1 MKKINIALVGNA
13 TGEDASMLN
22 TMLSTEG
29 MPSLYTVALY
39 GADGQPENEALAD
52 AVEDCIDTESD
63 INAIVCLPM
72 AQNPRKAIRQALGE
86 NSASLLPV
94 MINEEERYI
103 TSGKNDISDKAEML
117 MKCLKRDLRI
127 DMPRMAVVGN
137 DDLKETVDAMFEK
150 GIQAFG
156 PYSNEILKQEE
167 LRAFDGIIIVGNEN
181 ADGAEQKILE
191 ELHDS
196 YITLMAGAEMAIASA
211 QPKNLYEALAIVADI
226 TRNRV
231 EYDLP
236 LANPLPKL
244 YVEKKED
251 GDKARYIKKKGFDP
265 AAHKR
270 ENVTYTTAPRVTEP
284 AKESSTQTEK
294 PATTEK
300 AATTE
305 NTATTEKAEKTES
318 TEQK

>member
-22 TMLSTEG
+22 TMLSAEG
-29 MPSLYTVALY
+29 MSSLYTISLY

-52 AVEDCIDTESD
+52 AIEDCIDKESE
-63 INAIVCLPM
+63 INAVVCLPM
-72 AQNPRKAIRQALGE
+72 AQNPRKAIRQALGD
-86 NSASLLPV
+86 NSTTLLPV

-103 TSGKNDISDKAEML
+103 ISGKTDISDKAEML

-127 DMPRMAVVGN
+127 AMPRMAVVGEE
-137 DDLKETVDAMFEK
+137 DLKSTVDALFEK

-156 PYSNEILKQEE
+156 PYSNEVLNKEE

-181 ADGAEQKILE
+181 ADASEQNILE

-196 YITLMAGAEMAIASA
+196 YITLMAGTEMAIASA
-211 QPKNLYEALAIVADI
+211 QPKDIYEALALVADI

-236 LANPLPKL
+236 LSNPLPKL

-270 ENVTYTTAPRVTEP
+270 ENVTYTTAAPKAAEP
-284 AKESSTQTEK
+284 AKESSSQ
-294 PATTEK
+294 P
-300 AATTE
+300 E
-305 NTATTEKAEKTES
+305 NKE
-318 TEQK
+318 

>member
-29 MPSLYTVALY
+29 MSSLYTISLY

-72 AQNPRKAIRQALGE
+72 AQNLRKAIRQALGE

-94 MINEEERYI
+94 MINGEERYI
-103 TSGKNDISDKAEML
+103 TSGKNDVSDKAEML
-117 MKCLKRDLRI
+117 MKCLKRDIRI
-127 DMPRMAVVGN
+127 DMPRMAVVG
-137 DDLKETVDAMFEK
+137 DEDLKEAVDAMFEK

-156 PYSNEILKQEE
+156 PYSSEMLKKEE

-191 ELHDS
+191 EQHDS

-211 QPKNLYEALAIVADI
+211 QPKDLYEALAIVTDI

-284 AKESSTQTEK
+284 AKESSSQTEK
-294 PATTEK
+294 TATTEK

-305 NTATTEKAEKTES
+305 KTES

>member
-29 MPSLYTVALY
+29 MSSLYTISLY

-52 AVEDCIDTESD
+52 AVEDCTDKETD

-72 AQNPRKAIRQALGE
+72 AQNPRKAVRQALGD
-86 NSASLLPV
+86 NSTTLLPI
-94 MINEEERYI
+94 MINGEERYI
-103 TSGKNDISDKAEML
+103 ISGKTDISDKAEIL

-127 DMPRMAVVGN
+127 AMPRMAVVGEE
-137 DDLKETVDAMFEK
+137 DLKSTVDAMFEK

-156 PYSNEILKQEE
+156 PYNSEILKKEE
-167 LRAFDGIIIVGNEN
+167 LRAFDGIIIAGNEN
-181 ADGAEQKILE
+181 ADASEQKILE

-196 YITLMAGAEMAIASA
+196 YITLMAGAEMAIAAA
-211 QPKNLYEALAIVADI
+211 QPKDIYDALALVADI
-226 TRNRV
+226 TRSRV
-231 EYDLP
+231 EYDFP
-236 LANPLPKL
+236 LSNPLPKL

-270 ENVTYTTAPRVTEP
+270 ENVTYTTAPKAAEP
-284 AKESSTQTEK
+284 AKECSSLTE
-294 PATTEK
+294 T
-300 AATTE
+300 
-305 NTATTEKAEKTES
+305 

>member
-1 MKKINIALVGNA
+1 
-13 TGEDASMLN
+13 MLN

-29 MPSLYTVALY
+29 MSSLYTISLY

-52 AVEDCIDTESD
+52 AVEDCTDKEAD

-72 AQNPRKAIRQALGE
+72 AQSPQKAIRQALGE
-86 NSASLLPV
+86 NSANLLPV
-94 MINEEERYI
+94 MINGEERYI
-103 TSGKNDISDKAEML
+103 ISGKTDISDKAEIL
-117 MKCLKRDLRI
+117 MKCRKRDLRI
-127 DMPRMAVVGN
+127 AMPRMAVVGEE
-137 DDLKETVDAMFEK
+137 DLKSTVDAMFEK

-156 PYSNEILKQEE
+156 PYSSEILKKEE
-167 LRAFDGIIIVGNEN
+167 LRAFDGIIIAGNEN
-181 ADGAEQKILE
+181 ADASEQKILD

-196 YITLMAGAEMAIASA
+196 YITLMAGAEMAIAAA
-211 QPKNLYEALAIVADI
+211 QPKDIYEALALVADI

-236 LANPLPKL
+236 LSNPLPKL

-270 ENVTYTTAPRVTEP
+270 ENVTYTTAPKAAEP
-284 AKESSTQTEK
+284 AKESSSQTE
-294 PATTEK
+294 EK
-300 AATTE
+300 E
-305 NTATTEKAEKTES
+305 
-318 TEQK
+318 

>member
-1 MKKINIALVGNA
+1 
-13 TGEDASMLN
+13 MLN

-29 MPSLYTVALY
+29 MSSLYTVSLY

-72 AQNPRKAIRQALGE
+72 AQNPRKAIRQALGD

-94 MINEEERYI
+94 MINGEERYI

-196 YITLMAGAEMAIASA
+196 YITLMAGTEMAIASA

-284 AKESSTQTEK
+284 AKESSSQ
-294 PATTEK
+294 TEK

-305 NTATTEKAEKTES
+305 KKES
-318 TEQK
+318 TE

>member
-22 TMLSTEG
+22 TMLSAEG
-29 MPSLYTVALY
+29 MSSLYTISLY

-52 AVEDCIDTESD
+52 AIEDCIDKESE
-63 INAIVCLPM
+63 INAVVCLPM

-86 NSASLLPV
+86 NSATLLPV
-94 MINEEERYI
+94 MINGEERYI
-103 TSGKNDISDKAEML
+103 ISGKTDISDKAEML

-127 DMPRMAVVGN
+127 AMPRMAVVGS
-137 DDLKETVDAMFEK
+137 DEDLKSTVDALFEK

-156 PYSNEILKQEE
+156 PYSNEILNKEE
-167 LRAFDGIIIVGNEN
+167 LRTFDGIIIVGNEN
-181 ADGAEQKILE
+181 ADASEQNILE

-196 YITLMAGAEMAIASA
+196 YITLMAGTEMAIASA
-211 QPKNLYEALAIVADI
+211 QPKDINEALALVADI

-236 LANPLPKL
+236 LSNPLPKL

-270 ENVTYTTAPRVTEP
+270 ENVTYTTAAPKAAEP
-284 AKESSTQTEK
+284 AKESSSQ
-294 PATTEK
+294 P
-300 AATTE
+300 E
-305 NTATTEKAEKTES
+305 NKE
-318 TEQK
+318 

>member
-13 TGEDASMLN
+13 TGEDASVLN

-29 MPSLYTVALY
+29 MSSLYTISLY

-52 AVEDCIDTESD
+52 AIEDCTDKEAD

-72 AQNPRKAIRQALGE
+72 AQNPRKAVRQALGD
-86 NSASLLPV
+86 NSTTLLPV
-94 MINEEERYI
+94 MINGEERYI
-103 TSGKNDISDKAEML
+103 ISGKTDISDKAEIL

-127 DMPRMAVVGN
+127 AMPRMAVVGEE
-137 DDLKETVDAMFEK
+137 DLKSTVDAMFEK

-156 PYSNEILKQEE
+156 PYSNEILKKED
-167 LRAFDGIIIVGNEN
+167 LRAFDGIIIAGNEN
-181 ADGAEQKILE
+181 ADASEQKILDE
-191 ELHDS
+191 IHDS
-196 YITLMAGAEMAIASA
+196 YITMMAGTEMAIVSA
-211 QPKNLYEALAIVADI
+211 QPKDIYEALALVADI

-236 LANPLPKL
+236 LSNPLPKL

-270 ENVTYTTAPRVTEP
+270 ENVTYTTAPKATEP
-284 AKESSTQTEK
+284 AKESSSQTE
-294 PATTEK
+294 EK
-300 AATTE
+300 E
-305 NTATTEKAEKTES
+305 
-318 TEQK
+318 

>member
-22 TMLSTEG
+22 TMLSAEG
-29 MPSLYTVALY
+29 MSSLYTISLY

-52 AVEDCIDTESD
+52 AIEDCTDKESE
-63 INAIVCLPM
+63 INAVVCLPM

-86 NSASLLPV
+86 NSATLLPV
-94 MINEEERYI
+94 MINGEERYI
-103 TSGKNDISDKAEML
+103 TSGKNNIAEKAEML

-127 DMPRMAVVGN
+127 AMPRMAVVGS
-137 DDLKETVDAMFEK
+137 DEDLKSTVDALFEK

-156 PYSNEILKQEE
+156 PYSNEVLNKEE

-181 ADGAEQKILE
+181 ADASEQNILE

-196 YITLMAGAEMAIASA
+196 YITLMAGTEMAIASA
-211 QPKNLYEALAIVADI
+211 QPKDIYEALALVADI

-236 LANPLPKL
+236 LSNPLPKL

-270 ENVTYTTAPRVTEP
+270 ENVTYTTAAPKAAEP
-284 AKESSTQTEK
+284 AKESSSQ
-294 PATTEK
+294 P
-300 AATTE
+300 E
-305 NTATTEKAEKTES
+305 NKE
-318 TEQK
+318 

>member
-1 MKKINIALVGNA
+1 
-13 TGEDASMLN
+13 MLN

-29 MPSLYTVALY
+29 MPSLYTIALY

-103 TSGKNDISDKAEML
+103 TSGKNDISEKAEML
-117 MKCLKRDLRI
+117 MKCLKRDIRI

-137 DDLKETVDAMFEK
+137 EDLKEAVDAMFEK

-156 PYSNEILKQEE
+156 PYSSEILKQEE

-211 QPKNLYEALAIVADI
+211 QPKDLYEALAIVTDI

-284 AKESSTQTEK
+284 AKENSNQ
-294 PATTEK
+294 AEK

>member
-103 TSGKNDISDKAEML
+103 TSGKNDISEKAEML
-117 MKCLKRDLRI
+117 MKCLKRDIRI

-137 DDLKETVDAMFEK
+137 EDLKEAVDAMFEK

-156 PYSNEILKQEE
+156 PYSSEILKQEE

-211 QPKNLYEALAIVADI
+211 QPKDLYEALAIVTDI

-284 AKESSTQTEK
+284 AKENSNQ
-294 PATTEK
+294 AEK

>member
-13 TGEDASMLN
+13 TGEDASVLN

-29 MPSLYTVALY
+29 MSSLYTISLY

-52 AVEDCIDTESD
+52 AIEDCTDKEAD

-72 AQNPRKAIRQALGE
+72 AQNPRKAVRQALGD
-86 NSASLLPV
+86 NSTTLLPV
-94 MINEEERYI
+94 MINGEERYI
-103 TSGKNDISDKAEML
+103 ISGKTDISDKAEIL

-127 DMPRMAVVGN
+127 AMPRMAVVGEE
-137 DDLKETVDAMFEK
+137 DLKSTVDAMFEK

-156 PYSNEILKQEE
+156 PYSSEILKKEE
-167 LRAFDGIIIVGNEN
+167 LRAFDGIIIAGNEN
-181 ADGAEQKILE
+181 ADASEQKILD

-196 YITLMAGAEMAIASA
+196 YITMMAGTEMAIVSA
-211 QPKNLYEALAIVADI
+211 QPKDIYEALALVADI

-236 LANPLPKL
+236 LSNPLPKL

-270 ENVTYTTAPRVTEP
+270 ENVTYTTAPKAAEP
-284 AKESSTQTEK
+284 AKESSSQTE
-294 PATTEK
+294 EK
-300 AATTE
+300 E
-305 NTATTEKAEKTES
+305 
-318 TEQK
+318 

>member
-22 TMLSTEG
+22 TMLSAEG
-29 MPSLYTVALY
+29 MSSLYTVSLY

-52 AVEDCIDTESD
+52 AIEDCIDKESE
-63 INAIVCLPM
+63 INAVVCLPM

-86 NSASLLPV
+86 NSATLLPV
-94 MINEEERYI
+94 MINGEERYI
-103 TSGKNDISDKAEML
+103 ISGKTDISDKAEIL

-127 DMPRMAVVGN
+127 AMPRMAVVGS
-137 DDLKETVDAMFEK
+137 DEDLKSTVDALFEK

-156 PYSNEILKQEE
+156 PYSNEILNKEE

-181 ADGAEQKILE
+181 ADASEQNILE

-196 YITLMAGAEMAIASA
+196 YITLMAGTEMAIASA
-211 QPKNLYEALAIVADI
+211 QPKDIYEALALVADI

-236 LANPLPKL
+236 LSNPLPKL

-270 ENVTYTTAPRVTEP
+270 ENVTYTTAAPKAAEP
-284 AKESSTQTEK
+284 AKESSSQ
-294 PATTEK
+294 P
-300 AATTE
+300 E
-305 NTATTEKAEKTES
+305 NKE
-318 TEQK
+318 

>member
-22 TMLSTEG
+22 TMLSAEG
-29 MPSLYTVALY
+29 MSSLYTISLY

-52 AVEDCIDTESD
+52 AIEDCIDKESE
-63 INAIVCLPM
+63 INAVVCLPM

-86 NSASLLPV
+86 NSATLLPV
-94 MINEEERYI
+94 MINGEERYI
-103 TSGKNDISDKAEML
+103 ISGKTDISDKAEIL

-127 DMPRMAVVGN
+127 AMPRMAVVGEE
-137 DDLKETVDAMFEK
+137 DLKSTVDALFEK

-156 PYSNEILKQEE
+156 PYSNEVLNKEE

-181 ADGAEQKILE
+181 ADASEQNILE

-196 YITLMAGAEMAIASA
+196 YITLMAGTEMAIASA
-211 QPKNLYEALAIVADI
+211 QPKDIYEALALVADI

-236 LANPLPKL
+236 LSNPLPKL

-270 ENVTYTTAPRVTEP
+270 ENVTYTTAAPKAAEP
-284 AKESSTQTEK
+284 AKESSSQ
-294 PATTEK
+294 P
-300 AATTE
+300 E
-305 NTATTEKAEKTES
+305 NKE
-318 TEQK
+318 

>member
-22 TMLSTEG
+22 TMLSAEG
-29 MPSLYTVALY
+29 MSSLYTISLY

-52 AVEDCIDTESD
+52 AIEDCIDKESE
-63 INAIVCLPM
+63 INAVVCLPM

-86 NSASLLPV
+86 NSATLLPV
-94 MINEEERYI
+94 MINGEERYI
-103 TSGKNDISDKAEML
+103 ISGKTDISDKAEML

-127 DMPRMAVVGN
+127 AMPRMAVVGS
-137 DDLKETVDAMFEK
+137 DEDLKSTVDALFEK

-156 PYSNEILKQEE
+156 PYSNEILNKEE
-167 LRAFDGIIIVGNEN
+167 LRTFDGIIIVGNEN
-181 ADGAEQKILE
+181 ADASEQNILE

-196 YITLMAGAEMAIASA
+196 YITLMAGTEMAIASA
-211 QPKNLYEALAIVADI
+211 QPKDIYEALALVADI

-236 LANPLPKL
+236 LSNPLPKL

-270 ENVTYTTAPRVTEP
+270 ENVTYTTAAPKAAEP
-284 AKESSTQTEK
+284 AKESSSQ
-294 PATTEK
+294 P
-300 AATTE
+300 E
-305 NTATTEKAEKTES
+305 NKE
-318 TEQK
+318 

>member
-22 TMLSTEG
+22 TMLSAEG
-29 MPSLYTVALY
+29 MSSLYTISLY

-52 AVEDCIDTESD
+52 AIEDCIDKESE
-63 INAIVCLPM
+63 INAVVCLPM

-86 NSASLLPV
+86 NSATLLPV
-94 MINEEERYI
+94 MINGEERYI
-103 TSGKNDISDKAEML
+103 TSGKNNIAEKAEML

-127 DMPRMAVVGN
+127 AMPRMAVVGS
-137 DDLKETVDAMFEK
+137 DEDLKSTVDALFEK

-156 PYSNEILKQEE
+156 PYSNEVLNKEE

-181 ADGAEQKILE
+181 ADASEQNILE

-196 YITLMAGAEMAIASA
+196 YITLMAGTEMAIASA
-211 QPKNLYEALAIVADI
+211 QPKDIYEALALVADI

-236 LANPLPKL
+236 LSNPLPKL

-270 ENVTYTTAPRVTEP
+270 ENVTYTTAAPKAAEP
-284 AKESSTQTEK
+284 AKESSSQ
-294 PATTEK
+294 P
-300 AATTE
+300 E
-305 NTATTEKAEKTES
+305 NKE
-318 TEQK
+318 

>member
-1 MKKINIALVGNA
+1 
-13 TGEDASMLN
+13 MLN

-29 MPSLYTVALY
+29 MPSLYTIALY

-94 MINEEERYI
+94 MINGEERYI
-103 TSGKNDISDKAEML
+103 TSGKNDISEKAEML
-117 MKCLKRDLRI
+117 MKCLKRDIRI

-137 DDLKETVDAMFEK
+137 EDLKEAVDAMFEK

-156 PYSNEILKQEE
+156 PYSSEILKQEE

-211 QPKNLYEALAIVADI
+211 QPKDLYEALAIVTDI

-284 AKESSTQTEK
+284 AKESSSQTEK
-294 PATTEK
+294 TATTEK

-305 NTATTEKAEKTES
+305 KTES

>member
-22 TMLSTEG
+22 TMLSAEG
-29 MPSLYTVALY
+29 MSSLYTISLY

-52 AVEDCIDTESD
+52 AIEDCTDKEVD

-86 NSASLLPV
+86 NSATLLPV
-94 MINEEERYI
+94 MINGEERYI
-103 TSGKNDISDKAEML
+103 TSGKNNIAEKAEML

-127 DMPRMAVVGN
+127 AMPRMAVVGS
-137 DDLKETVDAMFEK
+137 DEDLKSTVDALFEK

-156 PYSNEILKQEE
+156 PYSNEVLNKEE

-181 ADGAEQKILE
+181 ADASEQNILE

-196 YITLMAGAEMAIASA
+196 YITLMAGTEMAIASA
-211 QPKNLYEALAIVADI
+211 QPKDIYEALALVADI

-236 LANPLPKL
+236 LSNPLPKL

-270 ENVTYTTAPRVTEP
+270 ENVTYTTAASKAAEP
-284 AKESSTQTEK
+284 AKESSSQ
-294 PATTEK
+294 P
-300 AATTE
+300 E
-305 NTATTEKAEKTES
+305 NKE
-318 TEQK
+318 

>member
-1 MKKINIALVGNA
+1 MKKIHIALVGNA

-29 MPSLYTVALY
+29 MSSLYTISLY

-52 AVEDCIDTESD
+52 AVEDCTDKESD

-72 AQNPRKAIRQALGE
+72 AQNPRKAVRQALGE
-86 NSASLLPV
+86 NSATLLPV

-103 TSGKNDISDKAEML
+103 TSGKNDIANKAEML

-127 DMPRMAVVGN
+127 AMPRMAVVGN
-137 DDLKETVDAMFEK
+137 DDLKSTIDSLFEK

-156 PYSNEILKQEE
+156 PYSSEILKKEE

-181 ADGAEQKILE
+181 GDASEQKILE

-211 QPKNLYEALAIVADI
+211 QPKDIYEALALVADI
-226 TRNRV
+226 TRSRV

-236 LANPLPKL
+236 LSNPLPKL

-270 ENVTYTTAPRVTEP
+270 ENVTYTTAPKAAEP
-284 AKESSTQTEK
+284 AEPEKENSSLTE
-294 PATTEK
+294 TTE
-300 AATTE
+300 
-305 NTATTEKAEKTES
+305 
-318 TEQK
+318 

>member
-1 MKKINIALVGNA
+1 
-13 TGEDASMLN
+13 MLN

-29 MPSLYTVALY
+29 MSSLYTISLY

-52 AVEDCIDTESD
+52 AVEDCTDKETD

-72 AQNPRKAIRQALGE
+72 AQSPQKAIRQALGE
-86 NSASLLPV
+86 NSATLLPV
-94 MINEEERYI
+94 MINGEERFI
-103 TSGKNDISDKAEML
+103 TSGKNDISDKAEIV

-127 DMPRMAVVGN
+127 AMPRMAVVGEE
-137 DDLKETVDAMFEK
+137 DLKSTVDALFEK

-156 PYSNEILKQEE
+156 PYSNEVLNKEE

-181 ADGAEQKILE
+181 ADASEQNILE

-196 YITLMAGAEMAIASA
+196 YITLMAGTEMAIASA
-211 QPKNLYEALAIVADI
+211 QPKDIYEALALVADI

-236 LANPLPKL
+236 LSNPLPKL

-270 ENVTYTTAPRVTEP
+270 ENVTYTTAAPKAVEP
-284 AKESSTQTEK
+284 AKESSSQ
-294 PATTEK
+294 P
-300 AATTE
+300 E
-305 NTATTEKAEKTES
+305 NKE
-318 TEQK
+318 